1 MPKAKYEGIY
11 HSLKKR
17 IEAQDYPYQSLL
29 PSENTLIEKYACSR
43 NTVRRALAELVADG
57 YVQTMQGRGVRV
69 IYQPVGKTTFTIGG
83 IETFQETA
91 RRNRLRAVT
100 KVTKF
105 ETVIADEC
113 FAAKSGFSVGDE
125 LWSIE
130 RVRYLNGKA
139 LILDVNYFLKDIVP
153 GDKVFSYLEGALNAS
168 QEIRKVPEIYLLA
181 LSKFYA
187 GLPSLDPDQ
196 QALCRRIMEILT
208 GNGMLFAYFKKL
220 SKYAELSGDVL
231 DKEIIEYHGSQDVRP
246 VLKIRILPDE
256 EEFHEEEM
264 RMVYKGIYIRQK
276 VLFEGEIMEYEIY
289 EEENGALVKKAGGEI
304 DCKEVPAGD
313 RGNRFSCL
321 NSMSLFL
328 STKEDAKLKEAMTKY
343 VTDNMTVEE
352 LFPLK

>member
-11 HSLKKR
+11 HSIQKR

-29 PSENTLIEKYACSR
+29 PSENTLIEEYDCSR

-91 RRNRLRAVT
+91 RRNHLHAVT

-139 LILDVNYFLKDIVP
+139 LILDVNYFLKEFVP
-153 GDKVFSYLEGALNAS
+153 GLTPQIAAS
-168 QEIRKVPEIYLLA
+168 SIYDYIENTLGMQIITSKRRITVEHATARDEKLLDMGTYGCVA
-181 LSKFYA
+181 VVVNQTFNSA
-187 GLPSLDPDQ
+187 GL
-196 QALCRRIMEILT
+196 
-208 GNGMLFAYFKKL
+208 
-220 SKYAELSGDVL
+220 
-231 DKEIIEYHGSQDVRP
+231 
-246 VLKIRILPDE
+246 
-256 EEFHEEEM
+256 
-264 RMVYKGIYIRQK
+264 
-276 VLFEGEIMEYEIY
+276 LFEYTQSRHQPDYFCFQDI
-289 EEENGALVKKAGGEI
+289 ATRKK
-304 DCKEVPAGD
+304 
-313 RGNRFSCL
+313 
-321 NSMSLFL
+321 
-328 STKEDAKLKEAMTKY
+328 
-343 VTDNMTVEE
+343 
-352 LFPLK
+352 